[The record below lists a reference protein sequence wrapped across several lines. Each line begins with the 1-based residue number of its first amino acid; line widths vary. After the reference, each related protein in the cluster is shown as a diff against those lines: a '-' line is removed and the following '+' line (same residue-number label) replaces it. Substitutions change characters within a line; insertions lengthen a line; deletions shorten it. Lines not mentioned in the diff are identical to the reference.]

1 MACTCQASNAMR
13 WINQTVLDCDRVS
26 WYLVGYYLHWGGTW
40 SPVNVC
46 NQCPTVCV
54 ITPRKVC
61 VITPRKNLNNF
72 VTLSL
77 AEFKIN
83 NLVITKYA
91 MHVQNT
97 IMKNLKTKF
106 IYFDITFQN
115 KSTKVE
121 SFFLGIFGWGVCII
135 FVW

>member
-26 WYLVGYYLHWGGTW
+26 WYLVGDYLHWGWTW
-40 SPVNVC
+40 SPVKCLQSMPNSLC
-46 NQCPTVCV
+46 YYSKKELKQFCYTVPGWV
-54 ITPRKVC
+54 
-61 VITPRKNLNNF
+61 
-72 VTLSL
+72 
-77 AEFKIN
+77 KIN